1 MITTK
6 KASLIAVTM
15 PLAANHLHTAVYAW
29 TYIEVGLLKSIRQ
42 KQYDKWELK
51 KSLLNL
57 DAKDGLKINKNL
69 KYWHNIILMKAFS
82 YYRCFFSQL

>member
-15 PLAANHLHTAVYAW
+15 PLAANHLHTAVYAL

-42 KQYDKWELK
+42 KQYDK
-51 KSLLNL
+51 
-57 DAKDGLKINKNL
+57 
-69 KYWHNIILMKAFS
+69 
-82 YYRCFFSQL
+82 